1 MKMKIKTFMMLGLM
15 TFIASMT
22 FVSCSDSDD
31 SVAAQSSNNQISVI
45 ADVQNTITRATPI
58 TSANY
63 KSLMKDF
70 YASATSTS
78 STGISY
84 FFSKEVFTNKG
95 NGVFSPASPYYWQND
110 ELTFVAFSPASS
122 DITLEYPG
130 PGAERFIYTT
140 PTDQSKQL
148 DIMVAYGKGSKKTN
162 NGAVSL
168 TFKHVLSQ
176 VRFAATSASNISAKI
191 KSIKIHNVMNKV
203 DGSYVNGVL
212 KASYAKDAVRTTYG
226 IGLSSVK
233 SIDGSSKVALYDNNG
248 ILLLSPQ
255 EQSAADFEGHGVK
268 GEKQEG
274 KDAGIA
280 SSGYVYLEIECSIY
294 DKVHDKYILGSATTY
309 GTTYVPVAVNWV
321 SGKCYTYV
329 INFTGDG
336 GFGYDPDGNPT
347 SPSIKLNVNVENWQN
362 ADDITSNI

>member
-78 STGISY
+78 STGINY
-84 FFSKEVFTNKG
+84 FFKKEVFTNNG
-95 NGVFSPASPYYWQND
+95 NAVFSPASPYYWQND
-110 ELTFVAFSPASS
+110 ELTFVALSPASS

-191 KSIKIHNVMNKV
+191 KSIKIHNIMNKV
-203 DGSYVNGVL
+203 DGSYVNGEL
-212 KASYAKDAVRTTYG
+212 TASYAKDAVRTIYG
-226 IGLSSVK
+226 IGLSTEK
-233 SIDGSSKVALYDNNG
+233 SIDGSSKVAIYDNNG

-255 EQSAADFEGHGVK
+255 KQNAADFEGHGVK
-268 GEKQEG
+268 GEEG
-274 KDAGIA
+274 GKIA

-294 DKVHDKYILGSATTY
+294 DKVHKKYMLGSPTTY

-336 GFGYDPDGNPT
+336 GFGYDSDGNPT

>member
-63 KSLMKDF
+63 PSLMKDF

-78 STGISY
+78 STGINY
-84 FFSKEVFTNKG
+84 FFKKEVFTNNGK
-95 NGVFSPASPYYWQND
+95 GVFRPASPYYWQND
-110 ELTFVAFSPASS
+110 ELTFVALSPASS

-130 PGAERFIYTT
+130 PGAEHFIYTT

-176 VRFAATSASNISAKI
+176 VRFAATSASNISAMI
-191 KSIKIHNVMNKV
+191 KSIKIHNIMNKV
-203 DGSYVNGVL
+203 DGSYSNGVL
-212 KASYAKDAVRTTYG
+212 KASYANDAVRTTYG

-255 EQSAADFEGHGVK
+255 NQSAADFEGHGVK
-268 GEKQEG
+268 GETQG
-274 KDAGIA
+274 TGIA
-280 SSGYVYLEIECSIY
+280 STGYVYLEIECSIY
-294 DKVHDKYILGSATTY
+294 DKVHKKYMLGSPTTY